1 MTENEAI
8 KHLRHIIW
16 CMGNE
21 PPENLKDWRDIQ
33 EWEDEHNKLKQTYET
48 SIQVLEEIQEYR
60 EIGTVEEFKALKE
73 KKSKKKKSN
82 KVIFT
87 HDSYAY
93 CPHCKHCIELFK
105 PSYCDECGGEL
116 DWQ

>member
-1 MTENEAI
+1 MSMTENEAI

-60 EIGTVEEFKALKE
+60 AIGTVEEFKALKE
-73 KKSKKKKSN
+73 KQKYCLGYRSEDGIKSPQ
-82 KVIFT
+82 F
-87 HDSYAY
+87 D
-93 CPHCKHCIELFK
+93 
-105 PSYCDECGGEL
+105 
-116 DWQ
+116 